1 MRHMTDTVFTWI
13 SAGSGWGFA
22 LIVVGAFAALVF
34 ALPTRAWTFP
44 GDLRRRVWPAAA
56 VVVVA
61 IALLTGA
68 EYVAAK
74 PTVLTISISGTT
86 NVTFPGYEVDFAF
99 TVVNDSGT
107 YLPNA
112 TLMIRLPPGMQLIGR
127 PTFERGHGCTGTFE
141 LVCGL
146 SFLEAH
152 MTTTEH
158 LGVRI
163 APDAAPKQKVTAWGV
178 AGDSIGPK
186 VSYTVTVGSL

>member
-1 MRHMTDTVFTWI
+1 M
-13 SAGSGWGFA
+13 
-22 LIVVGAFAALVF
+22 IVVGAFARLFGVADEVVDVS
-34 ALPTRAWTFP
+34 RR
-44 GDLRRRVWPAAA
+44 LRRRPGRA
-56 VVVVA
+56 VAVAIVA

-68 EYVAAK
+68 QYVAAK
-74 PTVLTISISGTT
+74 PTVLTTSISGTT

-107 YLPNA
+107 YLPKA
-112 TLMIRLPPGMQLIGR
+112 ALMIRLPPGMQLVGR
-127 PTFERGHGCTGTFE
+127 PTFERAHGCTGTSA

-163 APDAAPKQKVTAWGV
+163 APDAASKQKVTAWGV
-178 AGDSIGPK
+178 AGDSVGPK
-186 VSYTVTVGSL
+186 VSYTVTIGSL